1 MALLSDW
8 PDIPYPDLSLAETL
22 SGNHN
27 GEEEEDHLKC
37 EITNVQLSPLPSHFS
52 SNINLLSCPI

>member
-22 SGNHN
+22 SEDHN

-37 EITNVQLSPLPSHFS
+37 EITNVQLSPLPSSFS
-52 SNINLLSCPI
+52 ANINLLSCTI